1 MKVAVI
7 IPTINEP
14 AIEKVISDVQQTLA
28 GYDVD
33 VIVVDKSDDDTPQRA
48 ARAGAKVIT
57 QSGAGYGDAYL
68 QGFEHI
74 EDADVV
80 VMLDGDDT
88 YDASD
93 IPKLLK
99 PIEEGRADLAIGN
112 RFANMEKGAM
122 STRNKY
128 GNKLLTWLLNRLY
141 RVHLRDTQS
150 GFRAIRADK
159 LNAFEFTSTGM
170 PFASEMIIEAIK
182 NRLRIMEVPTSY
194 KKRVGEPKLKAYK
207 DASLIIG
214 LVIRLLRDYNPLTLF
229 IPPGLILILA
239 GVALGITVVLQ
250 WIHTGEITRLASTIL
265 AALLI
270 MAGLQILF
278 FGLLADVILAA
289 FRRHGRR

>member
-14 AIEKVISDVQQTLA
+14 AIEKVIKDVRHALEDCDA
-28 GYDVD
+28 RI
-33 VIVVDKSDDDTPQRA
+33 IVVDKSDDETPQRA
-48 ARAGAKVIT
+48 AAAGAEVIRQT
-57 QSGAGYGDAYL
+57 GIGYGDAYL
-68 QGFEHI
+68 QGFEHLG
-74 EDADVV
+74 DADVV

-93 IPKLLK
+93 IPELIK
-99 PIEEGRADLAIGN
+99 PIEEGRADVVIGN
-112 RFANMEKGAM
+112 RFAHMEKDAM
-122 STRNKY
+122 TLRNRY
-128 GNKLLTWLLNRLY
+128 GNKMLTWLLNRLY
-141 RVHLRDTQS
+141 HVHLKDTQS

-159 LNAFEFTSTGM
+159 LDVFEFTSTGM

-182 NRLRIMEVPTSY
+182 NRLRIIEIPTSY
-194 KKRVGEPKLKAYK
+194 RKRVGEPKLKAYK

-229 IPPGLILILA
+229 IPPGIVLILA
-239 GVALGITVVLQ
+239 GVVLGITVVLQ
-250 WIHTGEITRLASTIL
+250 WIQTGEITRLASTIL
-265 AALLI
+265 SALLI

-289 FRRHGRR
+289 FRRHGRP